1 MKGEAKS
8 FLKFLD
14 GSDKRFIIPI
24 YQRNYSWQIKQCQQL
39 YEDLK
44 KLIVEPKKPHFF
56 GSIVS
61 SNMENGN
68 REDYLIID
76 GQQRLTTISLLLIA
90 IVNLLK
96 NNQLQVDDEKLC
108 EKITK
113 RHLVD
118 EFNTDTRKVR
128 LKPVNEDRQA
138 FDALFQ
144 DESDFIKTSNVT
156 ANYLFFENTLLE
168 ESINLE
174 KMYDAISRLEIIDIF
189 LEKNDD
195 PQLIFES
202 LNSTGLAL
210 EEGDKIRNY
219 ILMNL
224 PLQIQE
230 EYYEN
235 YWYKI
240 EKKTEFENSYHVSDF
255 IKDYLTLKLGRTIV
269 IRDIYFSFKEFAHD
283 LDKKELL
290 IDLLHYATFYEM
302 LLNPK
307 GRTGLFEENILRLNQ
322 LNFTVTYPFLLAVLE
337 RQSKNELSIQQVK
350 TVFLAVETYIFRR
363 LIVGLAS
370 NALNKVFATLDKDI
384 SKRQTGN
391 EDYSEICKFILLS
404 KEQGTRFPNN
414 DEFIDLLMTKNIYSM
429 SPAYKQYLFSRL
441 ENGESKEQINVIERL
456 QKGEYSIEHV
466 MPQTLNKTWK
476 KELGENY
483 EEIHNRLLHT
493 LPNLTLTAYNSKYSN
508 NSFHEKLTIENGFGE
523 SNLRLNKY
531 ISRCTKWAEQ
541 ELEERKSLLEKEA
554 IKLWPYPESNYVSP
568 QQEIST
574 YTLADDFDFKGN
586 VLYSYEFLD
595 GEKPVNSWKDMMQD
609 VVSALI
615 SLYPVKMQQLAS
627 QNEYISEKKL
637 SKSYAE
643 LGNYFIYANCN
654 TSAKIGGLQHFFKHC
669 EIDPEILIFNILTK
683 TSVNNEIE

>member
-44 KLIVEPKKPHFF
+44 KLIVEPKTPHFF

-156 ANYLFFENTLLE
+156 ANYLFFKNTLLE

-174 KMYDAISRLEIIDIF
+174 KMYDAIARLEIIDIF
-189 LEKNDD
+189 LEKNDN

-240 EKKTEFENSYHVSDF
+240 EKK
-255 IKDYLTLKLGRTIV
+255 
-269 IRDIYFSFKEFAHD
+269 
-283 LDKKELL
+283 
-290 IDLLHYATFYEM
+290 
-302 LLNPK
+302 
-307 GRTGLFEENILRLNQ
+307 Q
-322 LNFTVTYPFLLAVLE
+322 
-337 RQSKNELSIQQVK
+337 
-350 TVFLAVETYIFRR
+350 
-363 LIVGLAS
+363 
-370 NALNKVFATLDKDI
+370 
-384 SKRQTGN
+384 
-391 EDYSEICKFILLS
+391 
-404 KEQGTRFPNN
+404 
-414 DEFIDLLMTKNIYSM
+414 
-429 SPAYKQYLFSRL
+429 
-441 ENGESKEQINVIERL
+441 
-456 QKGEYSIEHV
+456 
-466 MPQTLNKTWK
+466 
-476 KELGENY
+476 
-483 EEIHNRLLHT
+483 
-493 LPNLTLTAYNSKYSN
+493 
-508 NSFHEKLTIENGFGE
+508 
-523 SNLRLNKY
+523 NLR
-531 ISRCTKWAEQ
+531 T
-541 ELEERKSLLEKEA
+541 A
-554 IKLWPYPESNYVSP
+554 IMSV
-568 QQEIST
+568 
-574 YTLADDFDFKGN
+574 
-586 VLYSYEFLD
+586 
-595 GEKPVNSWKDMMQD
+595 
-609 VVSALI
+609 I
-615 SLYPVKMQQLAS
+615 SL
-627 QNEYISEKKL
+627 
-637 SKSYAE
+637 
-643 LGNYFIYANCN
+643 
-654 TSAKIGGLQHFFKHC
+654 KI
-669 EIDPEILIFNILTK
+669 I
-683 TSVNNEIE
+683 